1 MNIQELL
8 EFVKTHNI
16 PLDTELGFITDEGLL
31 GTGFKFTIVENSL
44 TNKKTICLDEANE
57 W

>member
-8 EFVKTHNI
+8 EFVKAHNI

-31 GTGFKFTIVENSL
+31 GRGFKFTIVENKL
-44 TNKKTICLDEANE
+44 TNTKTICLDEE
-57 W
+57 DIW

>member
-8 EFVKTHNI
+8 EFVKTQNI

-31 GTGFKFTIVENSL
+31 GTGFRFTIIENSL

>member
-16 PLDTELGFITDEGLL
+16 PLNTELGFITDEGLL
-31 GTGFKFTIVENSL
+31 GTGFRFTIIENNL